1 MITDEDEIKRLGRL
15 YPIILS
21 DYNPEWP
28 EIYAAEKKHIED
40 AIGSENIMRISHIGS
55 TSVLGMAAKP
65 TIDILLEIRNGL
77 EDGRII
83 TGLTGLDYIYDP
95 QPQNPPPHMMFM
107 KGYGR
112 EGFEGQAYHVHV
124 RYAGDWDELYFREYL
139 SMHPEAAEEYAD
151 LKRRLKERYE
161 FDREA
166 YTNGK
171 TEFIWIAI
179 KKARKEMKNIPL

>member
-21 DYNPEWP
+21 DYDPGWP

-40 AIGSENIMRISHIGS
+40 ALGAGNIARISHIGS
-55 TSVLGMAAKP
+55 TSITGMKAKP
-65 TIDILLEIRNGL
+65 TIDILLEVRNGL
-77 EDGRII
+77 EDNRII
-83 TGLTGLDYIYDP
+83 AALTGIGYGYDP

-124 RYAGDWDELYFREYL
+124 RYEGDWDELYFREYL
-139 SMHPEAAEEYAD
+139 SMHPEMAEEYAD

-166 YTNGK
+166 YTKGK
-171 TEFIWIAI
+171 TEFIRITM
-179 KKARKEMKNIPL
+179 KKARKEIKKNPL